1 MLIRDAMQL
10 RLIVTLGLILLLAGC
25 LARNPVA
32 EVRVEGKVTSHR
44 TPAADVRVLA
54 YPVTARTLAGP
65 PAYSSLPTAAD
76 GRFQLTLPPGE
87 YYFFARGGGL
97 FSFYGRN
104 PVAVP
109 AEGLTEM
116 NLGLVPEAG
125 SPPADEP
132 FVATGVFGRTFGEE
146 GSQAEATIYI
156 YTDLTSRLK
165 GMGYV
170 MAGPTD
176 KEGVF
181 EAALPAGTYYLLAR
195 QRRGKSSTGPLQA
208 GDHVGYYPANPLT
221 VKDGE
226 VARVAI
232 PMLEVP
238 AKVTDMAGNL
248 FGQTS
253 ITGRILDSQ
262 GTPVAGVRAVL
273 YADGQMLN
281 RPLYVSQPTGA
292 DGVFILS
299 FPEGGTYFLAARN
312 TLGGAP
318 GPGDLYGT
326 YDASDDHSLLLETGE
341 KRSAVDILVE
351 EMW

>member
-1 MLIRDAMQL
+1 MYL
-10 RLIVTLGLILLLAGC
+10 RLILTLGLFLLLAGC
-25 LARNPVA
+25 LPRNPAA
-32 EVRVEGKVTSHR
+32 EVRVEGKVTSNR

-54 YPVTARTLAGP
+54 YPVTAETLDGASP
-65 PAYSSLPTAAD
+65 YSSLPTAAD
-76 GRFQLTLPPGE
+76 GRFRLTLPAGE
-87 YYFFARGGGL
+87 YYFFARGAGL

-109 AEGLTEM
+109 AEGLAEM
-116 NLGLVPEAG
+116 NLGLVPEG
-125 SPPADEP
+125 GRPPSDEP
-132 FVATGVFGRTFGEE
+132 FVATGVLGRTFAEE
-146 GSQAEATIYI
+146 GSQADATIYV

-176 KEGVF
+176 KEGIF

-195 QRRGKSSTGPLQA
+195 QRRGNSSTGPLQA
-208 GDHVGYYPANPLT
+208 GDHVGYYPGNPLT
-221 VKDGE
+221 LKEGE

-238 AKVTDMAGNL
+238 AKVTAMAGNL

-253 ITGRILDSQ
+253 IVGRILDRR
-262 GTPVAGVRAVL
+262 GDPVAGVRAVL
-273 YADGQMLN
+273 YDDGQMLN
-281 RPLYVSQPTGA
+281 RPLYVSQPSGA
-292 DGVFILS
+292 DGAFVLS
-299 FPEGGTYFLAARN
+299 FPEGGTYFLAARD

-326 YDASDDHSLLLETGE
+326 YDASDDHSLSLETGE
-341 KRSAVDILVE
+341 KRSGIDIVVE